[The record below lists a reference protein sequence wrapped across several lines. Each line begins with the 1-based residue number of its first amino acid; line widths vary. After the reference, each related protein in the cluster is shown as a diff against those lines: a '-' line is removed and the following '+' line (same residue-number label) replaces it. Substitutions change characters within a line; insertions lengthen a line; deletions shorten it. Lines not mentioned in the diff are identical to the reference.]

1 MERIENMPYSKEEK
15 QLTINYEEETK
26 TWEAWTNIKRFMNM
40 FQRRGWEMYDEEYEG
55 TNMIS
60 AFFKSNG
67 KSNVRLKDLT
77 KIKKELENE

>member
-1 MERIENMPYSKEEK
+1 MERIEDMPYSKEEK

-40 FQRRGWEMYDEEYEG
+40 FQKRGWEMYDEEYEG

-60 AFFKSNG
+60 AFFKSSECSFVTREVF
-67 KSNVRLKDLT
+67 KCLYRP
-77 KIKKELENE
+77 